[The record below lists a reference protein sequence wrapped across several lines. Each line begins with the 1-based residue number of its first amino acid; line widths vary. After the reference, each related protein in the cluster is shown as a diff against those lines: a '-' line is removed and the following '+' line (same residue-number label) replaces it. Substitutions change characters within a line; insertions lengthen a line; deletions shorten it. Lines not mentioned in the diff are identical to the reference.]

1 MSKPIRVIL
10 VDDQDLFREALATL
24 LSINDQIEITGSVPG
39 GKQAIDLLETV
50 PADVVLMDIRMPGM
64 DGIESTRRILEKYP
78 QLKIIALTTFDDDDA
93 VIGAL
98 QAGTLGYL
106 LKDSTKEELFT
117 AIQMVHQGDYYF
129 PPKITAKIVNE
140 LNRIRNNRERMVNTF
155 HLLSRREIEVLE
167 LLGKGLSNTEI
178 AEKLVITKGTVKN
191 HVTHIFEKL
200 DVKDRMQALIKY
212 QELGS

>member
-106 LKDSTKEELFT
+106 LKDSTKKELFT

>member
-10 VDDQDLFREALATL
+10 VDDQDLFREALGTL
-24 LSINDQIEITGSVPG
+24 LSINDQFETTGSVPG

-64 DGIESTRRILEKYP
+64 DGIETTRRILEKYP
-78 QLKIIALTTFDDDDA
+78 QTRIIALTTFDDDDA

-106 LKDSTKEELFT
+106 LKDSTKEDLFT
-117 AIQMVHQGDYYF
+117 AIQTVHQGDYYF

-140 LNRIRNNRERMVNTF
+140 LNRIKKNRERMVNTF

-167 LLGKGLSNTEI
+167 LLGKGFSNAEI

>member
-117 AIQMVHQGDYYF
+117 AIQMVHQGNYYF